1 MLHPIGAAFFLT
13 AFPFAA
19 RTGQDSQALVHALI
33 ERTNGLESFVASY
46 RVRGRSQD
54 AERREEEGTLRLVYQ
69 APDQLMVDFEVGEYG
84 LHTVIADGMFCLD
97 NRKDGRS
104 VQRGAA
110 EIVSAFSEAH
120 VRIAGTFHQQLPSLV
135 EIAGTK
141 GAEVFVQVSWK
152 PGNDSE
158 RPQFSIQAGPGRGE
172 GALLSW
178 LDQLMR
184 SSVPPSVEDSSLVW
198 NADEGIRVTIGK
210 NSGFLEELVITY
222 KGESRTVLELI
233 QLSVDGPVEDAEFQF
248 PAIDSSVE
256 DISNSLAVSITVGQV
271 TGLRSL
277 IYRRIRDGVA
287 SGSLEWTSDLRIRSG
302 EVFRCLHEEAAPLV
316 SSAGTLRAGKSI
328 DEFCL
333 WYQEA
338 RRRIPRDDVA
348 NSDQVEDKCVEWH
361 AGLRESLD
369 AGIEP
374 HVSHMTTDA
383 VGSSRVDRD
392 LLALEREIAAAAYR
406 RVVVE
411 PLLARFA
418 DQLELAR
425 RGELSREND

>member
-1 MLHPIGAAFFLT
+1 
-13 AFPFAA
+13 
-19 RTGQDSQALVHALI
+19 
-33 ERTNGLESFVASY
+33 
-46 RVRGRSQD
+46 
-54 AERREEEGTLRLVYQ
+54 
-69 APDQLMVDFEVGEYG
+69 
-84 LHTVIADGMFCLD
+84 
-97 NRKDGRS
+97 
-104 VQRGAA
+104 
-110 EIVSAFSEAH
+110 
-120 VRIAGTFHQQLPSLV
+120 
-135 EIAGTK
+135 
-141 GAEVFVQVSWK
+141 
-152 PGNDSE
+152 
-158 RPQFSIQAGPGRGE
+158 
-172 GALLSW
+172 
-178 LDQLMR
+178 
-184 SSVPPSVEDSSLVW
+184 
-198 NADEGIRVTIGK
+198 
-210 NSGFLEELVITY
+210 
-222 KGESRTVLELI
+222 
-233 QLSVDGPVEDAEFQF
+233 
-248 PAIDSSVE
+248 
-256 DISNSLAVSITVGQV
+256 
-271 TGLRSL
+271 
-277 IYRRIRDGVA
+277 
-287 SGSLEWTSDLRIRSG
+287 
-302 EVFRCLHEEAAPLV
+302 VFRCLHEEAAPLV

-348 NSDQVEDKCVEWH
+348 NSDQVEDKCVEWD